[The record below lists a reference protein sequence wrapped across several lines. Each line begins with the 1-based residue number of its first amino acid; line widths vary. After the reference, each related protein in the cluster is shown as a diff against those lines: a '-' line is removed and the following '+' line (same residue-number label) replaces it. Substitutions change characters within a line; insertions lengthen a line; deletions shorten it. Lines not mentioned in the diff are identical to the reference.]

1 MALASLYCRAL
12 CGVDAPEVLV
22 EAHLS
27 TGLPSFS
34 LVGLPETSV
43 KEAKERVRS
52 AITNSNFKFPFN
64 KKITVNLAPANLAKE
79 GGRFD
84 LGVDLLNRR
93 KIYFISRCYWIL

>member
-12 CGVDAPEVLV
+12 LGVDAPEVLV
-22 EAHLS
+22 EVHLG

-52 AITNSNFKFPFN
+52 AIINSNFKFPRLL
-64 KKITVNLAPANLAKE
+64 TVTLNFPANVLP
-79 GGRFD
+79 
-84 LGVDLLNRR
+84 
-93 KIYFISRCYWIL
+93 ST